1 MTTSTYWEAPALV
14 ALTAEINAA
23 APKRSKASDG
33 WIGDKAHAS
42 RDSEHNP
49 EDWPTSWTGVVRARD
64 YTHDPKG
71 GLDCSELAQDLVE
84 LMRGRKHPALGP
96 GAYIIWAGRI
106 ISFNRLD
113 EGWRPYP
120 GTNPH
125 TKHLH
130 ISVAAAA
137 AGYNSKVRWG
147 VLADDPADP
156 VARPKRIA
164 RYLAE
169 SAIELERLKKARAAA
184 IARGEGPAAYT
195 AAIQALRES
204 RRAAKT
210 IGQR

>member
-1 MTTSTYWEAPALV
+1 MNTSTYWEAPALV
-14 ALTAEINAA
+14 ALTSEINAE
-23 APKRSKASDG
+23 APKRSKVSDG

-49 EDWPTSWTGVVRARD
+49 ANWPKAWTGVVRARD

-71 GLDCSELAQDLVE
+71 GLDCSEIAQDLVE
-84 LMRGRKHPALGP
+84 LMRAGTHPALGP
-96 GAYIIWAGRI
+96 GAYVIWAGRI
-106 ISFNRLD
+106 ISFNRLA
-113 EGWRPYP
+113 EGWRPYT

-130 ISVAAAA
+130 LSVAEAA
-137 AGYNSKVRWG
+137 AGYNSKARWG

-169 SAIELERLKKARAAA
+169 SKVEVERLVKAREAA
-184 IARGEGPAAYT
+184 IRRGEDPSTYT
-195 AAIQALRES
+195 MAIRALRDS
-204 RRAAKT
+204 RRAAKK
-210 IGQR
+210 IAWR

>member
-1 MTTSTYWEAPALV
+1 MSTSTYWEAPALV
-14 ALTAEINAA
+14 TLTAEINAA

-33 WIGDKAHAS
+33 WIGDEDHAS
-42 RDSEHNP
+42 RDSQHNP
-49 EDWPTSWTGVVRARD
+49 ANWPTSWTGVVRARD

-71 GLDCSELAQDLVE
+71 GLDCSELAQDLLE

-106 ISFNRLD
+106 VSFNRLD
-113 EGWRPYP
+113 EGWRPYL

-130 ISVAAAA
+130 LSVAAAA
-137 AGYNSKVRWG
+137 AGYDSRARWG
-147 VLADDPADP
+147 VLVDDPADP

-169 SAIELERLKKARAAA
+169 SKIEVDRLVKAREAAVR
-184 IARGEGPAAYT
+184 RGEDPATYT
-195 AAIQALRES
+195 MAIRALRAS
-204 RRAAKT
+204 RRAAKQ
-210 IGQR
+210 IGRR